1 MASRNPPRRRRLVT
15 TEPDPLLPE
24 PGSSAGQERLDGDG
38 LGDAGRV
45 GDELGDDRLGSDE
58 LGGDELDGLDGDGL
72 GGDGLVGELGV
83 DEAEPESGPLRRCI
97 ITRERL
103 PKERMIRFVVGPD
116 RRIVPDLTARLP
128 GRGIWLS
135 ASGDVLVS
143 GSLQQD
149 GRQKDK
155 RGDGG
160 DRHLV
165 RAFARAARGPVSVPS
180 DLCVL
185 LQAALVRRI
194 GELLGLARR
203 AGQAVSGY
211 EKAREALRTGRYRL
225 VLQAS
230 DGSEAERMRFL
241 SGFGASSGGPALTII
256 DPLPGEAL
264 GRVFGR
270 DYVVHVAVA
279 PGKLAESLVV
289 EAGRLAGLRN
299 GSVRTMGSARTTGRE
314 IASVNDVAGAD
325 EYT

>member
-1 MASRNPPRRRRLVT
+1 MVRKRRKPRRRRLTT
-15 TEPDPLLPE
+15 TETDPE
-24 PGSSAGQERLDGDG
+24 VATDG
-38 LGDAGRV
+38 A
-45 GDELGDDRLGSDE
+45 DDD
-58 LGGDELDGLDGDGL
+58 D
-72 GGDGLVGELGV
+72 
-83 DEAEPESGPLRRCI
+83 AEPETGPLRRCI
-97 ITRERL
+97 VTRERL

-116 RRIVPDLTARLP
+116 RQIVPDLTARLP

-135 ASGDVLVS
+135 ASRDVLES
-143 GSLQQD
+143 GSLHED

-155 RGDGG
+155 QGDSGR
-160 DRHLV
+160 RHLV

-180 DLCVL
+180 DLSVL

-194 GELLGLARR
+194 GECLGLARR
-203 AGQAVSGY
+203 AGQAVAGY

-230 DGSEAERMRFL
+230 DGSEAERERFL
-241 SGFGASSGGPALTII
+241 SGFGSVGEPGFGSGDRPSFQPGSGLQSGPGLTII

-299 GSVRTMGSARTTGRE
+299 GSARALGSARATGRE
-314 IASVNDVAGAD
+314 TVPVNDGTGANG
-325 EYT
+325 